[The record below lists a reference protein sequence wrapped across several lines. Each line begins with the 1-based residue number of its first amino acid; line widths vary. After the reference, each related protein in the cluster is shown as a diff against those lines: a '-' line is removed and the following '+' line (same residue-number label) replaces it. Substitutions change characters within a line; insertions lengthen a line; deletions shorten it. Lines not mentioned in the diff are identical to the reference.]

1 MSATKT
7 PVEVEGKALTL
18 SNLDKVLYPAVALT
32 KRDVLRYYTAIGP
45 VLLPHLAGRPVTFKR
60 APTAWREVPSSRST
74 SRAARPGGS
83 RPSRSPP
90 KTSRARRQR

>member
-45 VLLPHLAGRPVTFKR
+45 VLLPHLA
-60 APTAWREVPSSRST
+60 
-74 SRAARPGGS
+74 AAR
-83 RPSRSPP
+83 
-90 KTSRARRQR
+90 